1 MSSKMEES
9 LGLPKRE
16 IYTSLAQLHSKIDGI
31 SASTKHWI
39 RPAIDF
45 SYTDNVTDTV
55 KENETLSFLTNFKD
69 VFLQHANMP
78 IVEAKLSYLDGM
90 FNSQADLLEDTRSLL
105 INSSILHIHQEN
117 QELKQSVRIADN
129 ELKIIMLIDQVSTL
143 ENRLERVLGHKLS
156 SPVLRAKAKEL
167 KSDIEK
173 AKSIADM
180 TMNGEKE
187 IMNEIE
193 SLSGITTTRKPI
205 TKSPS
210 SMDIFIFK

>member
-1 MSSKMEES
+1 MTR
-9 LGLPKRE
+9 L
-16 IYTSLAQLHSKIDGI
+16 IF
-31 SASTKHWI
+31 
-39 RPAIDF
+39 DF
-45 SYTDNVTDTV
+45 FPLKDN
-55 KENETLSFLTNFKD
+55 SFLISPSEK
-69 VFLQHANMP
+69 
-78 IVEAKLSYLDGM
+78 K
-90 FNSQADLLEDTRSLL
+90 
-105 INSSILHIHQEN
+105 
-117 QELKQSVRIADN
+117 
-129 ELKIIMLIDQVSTL
+129 VSTL

-173 AKSIADM
+173 AKNIADM